1 MPIANDGEDDSRFG
15 AYIKLIGNVGALTSS
30 YLLMAVGALSLLMAA
45 YHAWSLYID
54 PITISVFTDAFV
66 RTAFSSEQHNV
77 SDLETYRIMA
87 WPVVIFLLLIQAKIG
102 IWAVDAAVHLLNT
115 IQREKTAAED

>member
-1 MPIANDGEDDSRFG
+1 MPLINDGEDSSRFG
-15 AYIKLIGNVGALTSS
+15 AYIKLIGNIGALTSS

-54 PITISVFTDAFV
+54 PNTISVFTDAFV
-66 RTAFSSEQHNV
+66 RTAFSNEQHNA
-77 SDLETYRIMA
+77 SDIESYRLMS

-102 IWAVDAAVHLLNT
+102 IWAVDAAVHLLDT
-115 IQREKTAAED
+115 IQREKKEAED

>member
-1 MPIANDGEDDSRFG
+1 MPLIHDGEDRSRLG
-15 AYIKLIGNVGALTSS
+15 AYIKLIGNIGALTSS

-54 PITISVFTDAFV
+54 PNTISVFTDAFV
-66 RTAFSSEQHNV
+66 RTASSNQQSNV
-77 SDLETYRIMA
+77 SDLESYRLMS

-102 IWAVDAAVHLLNT
+102 IWAIDAAVHLLNT
-115 IQREKTAAED
+115 IQREKKETED